1 VRRRVDA
8 ESLVQRAKLAWQT
21 PRQRKRLELVAF
33 LLVSLTA
40 FGHIVEDFLTG
51 DPIVRWDVSFAAW
64 LHEHSSEHLV
74 TVFKVATHAGGFAV
88 LVPLTT
94 AVVLVLHR
102 RGARGDAALV
112 ACVMIGITLLNA
124 GLKLAFHR
132 PRPELGFLHLDTY
145 SFPSGHA
152 AASTAAYGVFAYLLG
167 RNASR
172 GRRIALGVAV
182 VLIVAVVDF
191 SRLYLGVHYLSDVLA
206 GSALGASWLAFCL
219 LVQHELR
226 R

>member
-1 VRRRVDA
+1 MLLSSLRV
-8 ESLVQRAKLAWQT
+8 VRAKRAWET
-21 PRQRKRLELVAF
+21 PRLRYRLGLVVF
-33 LLVSLTA
+33 LLTSLFA
-40 FGHIVEDFLTG
+40 FGHIVEDYLTG

-64 LHEHSSEHLV
+64 LHEHSSEFLV
-74 TVFKVATHAGGFAV
+74 TVFKVLTHAGGIAV
-88 LVPLTT
+88 LAPLTA
-94 AVVLVLHR
+94 AVVVVLYR

-112 ACVMIGITLLNA
+112 ACVVIGISLLNA

-152 AASTAAYGVFAYLLG
+152 SASTAAYGLFAYLLG

-172 GRRIALGVAV
+172 RRRILLGVAV

-206 GSALGASWLAFCL
+206 GSALGASWLALCL
-219 LVQHELR
+219 LVHELLR

>member
-1 VRRRVDA
+1 
-8 ESLVQRAKLAWQT
+8 L
-21 PRQRKRLELVAF
+21 RKRGELVVF
-33 LLVSLTA
+33 LLASLFA
-40 FGHIVEDFLTG
+40 FGHVVEDYLTG
-51 DPIVRWDVSFAAW
+51 DPIVRWDVSLAAW
-64 LHEHSSEHLV
+64 LHERSSEHLV
-74 TVFKVATHAGGFAV
+74 TAFKVLTYAGALAV

-94 AVVLVLHR
+94 ALVIVLSR

-112 ACVMIGITLLNA
+112 ACVVIGIILLNA
-124 GLKLAFHR
+124 GLKLAFQR

-152 AASTAAYGVFAYLLG
+152 SAATAAYGVFAYLLG

-172 GRRIALGVAV
+172 GRRILLGVAV
-182 VLIVAVVDF
+182 VLIVAVVDL

-206 GSALGASWLAFCL
+206 GSALGASWLALCL
-219 LVQHELR
+219 LVHEVLR